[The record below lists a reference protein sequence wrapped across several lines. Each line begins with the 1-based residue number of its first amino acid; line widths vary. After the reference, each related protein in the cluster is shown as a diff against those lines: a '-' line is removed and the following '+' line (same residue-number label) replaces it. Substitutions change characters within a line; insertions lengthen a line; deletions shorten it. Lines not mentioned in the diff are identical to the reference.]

1 MKIYLV
7 GGAVRDKLLG
17 KPGKDSDWVVVGS
30 TPEEMETQN
39 FKAVGK
45 DFPVFLHPE
54 TKEEYALARTERKT
68 GYGYKGFTFH
78 TSMDVTLEEDLAR
91 RDLTINAIAED
102 ETGNLID
109 PFNGKQ
115 DLENKILRHVTPAFI
130 EDPLRVL
137 RVARFAARFGFRI
150 APETLALMQEIVK
163 SGELESLVAERVWSE
178 LERALGETY
187 PSRFILAL
195 RACNAL
201 NILFP
206 EIDRLFGVPQPKKHH
221 PEIDTGIHTLMS
233 LNQASRLS
241 EDPQIRFAVL
251 VHDLGKGTTASDKLP
266 SHRGHEERGV
276 KLIESLCERYR
287 APNQFR
293 DLAIQVS
300 RHHLTCHRIK
310 EMRAE
315 TILKKLESL
324 DAFRRPERFN
334 QFLICC
340 EADARGRTGFEDR
353 KYPQADY
360 FKNALNAANGINTE
374 SLNKLG
380 LKGKAMA
387 EAIRKERLSAIGE
400 LLARTE

>member
-1 MKIYLV
+1 MRYLFV
-7 GGAVRDKLLG
+7 MLVIVLITPLIMGGCSDDTDK
-17 KPGKDSDWVVVGS
+17 KTEDHVWKEQTD
-30 TPEEMETQN
+30 TIK
-39 FKAVGK
+39 KA
-45 DFPVFLHPE
+45 
-54 TKEEYALARTERKT
+54 
-68 GYGYKGFTFH
+68 
-78 TSMDVTLEEDLAR
+78 
-91 RDLTINAIAED
+91 D
-102 ETGNLID
+102 EVNQLI
-109 PFNGKQ
+109 Q
-115 DLENKILRHVTPAFI
+115 DTA
-130 EDPLRVL
+130 
-137 RVARFAARFGFRI
+137 
-150 APETLALMQEIVK
+150 
-163 SGELESLVAERVWSE
+163 
-178 LERALGETY
+178 
-187 PSRFILAL
+187 
-195 RACNAL
+195 
-201 NILFP
+201 
-206 EIDRLFGVPQPKKHH
+206 KKHH